1 MRSRYVFMFTVYFDM
16 FAVNKILF
24 VLQMVKTV
32 VFNNLFQQLLNVGR

>member
-32 VFNNLFQQLLNVGR
+32 VFNSLFQQLLNVGR